1 MKLLTVSALLCAM
14 MAMHTVAAWSHV
26 GCPYGWTRF
35 YRRCFRYIPRRM
47 NWAAAER
54 NCLSMGA
61 NLASVHSS
69 REYHLIQRL
78 TAYHG
83 YRVTWIGGHDA
94 PREGIWFWSDG
105 SRFNYRHWCRGEPN
119 NHHNQDCLQ
128 INYSGS
134 KCWDDQH
141 CHVHLPSICV
151 RKIYRCRG

>member
-14 MAMHTVAAWSHV
+14 MAMHTVAAGNTPLTTIYSPPAWSHV

-94 PREGIWFWSDG
+94 PRVL
-105 SRFNYRHWCRGEPN
+105 
-119 NHHNQDCLQ
+119 CLPLQ
-128 INYSGS
+128 YLSFLLS
-134 KCWDDQH
+134 SS
-141 CHVHLPSICV
+141 P
-151 RKIYRCRG
+151 RP